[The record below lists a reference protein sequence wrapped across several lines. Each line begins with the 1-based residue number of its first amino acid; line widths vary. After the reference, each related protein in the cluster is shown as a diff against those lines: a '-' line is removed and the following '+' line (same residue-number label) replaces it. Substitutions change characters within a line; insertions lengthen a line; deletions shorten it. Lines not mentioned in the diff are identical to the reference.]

1 MAGNSLQQFSKPQ
14 EQAEEGLKF
23 SQWISQ
29 EKVQRMISSTLTDK
43 KVAQNFV
50 SSICAAVSANPELQT
65 CLKATILSAGLLATS
80 LGLSLSPTIGQCYI
94 VPFNDKKKG
103 KVATFILGWRG
114 YIQLS
119 TRTGYYDRIHVIEIK
134 EGEVLKADPIND
146 EYVFAPIQN
155 PEAREQAKTI
165 GYYAFFKYNERSG
178 GFRKGLYWSK
188 EKMLHHAD
196 RYSQA
201 FHLEAVDSNEPN
213 KKRISYAE
221 YVSKKGKLPQ
231 SEEWKYSS
239 FWYKDFDE
247 MAKKTMVRQLIGKWG
262 IMSSD
267 FLRAYEADGN
277 ALSSS
282 DGVITVQP
290 IDGDDDGEP
299 ILLPSAT
306 ADGVDISDEKPAGE
320 DGAVAE
326 TAKSEAKKRTR
337 KSTATEDEVAS
348 VQEEFFRK
356 G

>member
-1 MAGNSLQQFSKPQ
+1 MLEGNHF
-14 EQAEEGLKF
+14 E
-23 SQWISQ
+23 
-29 EKVQRMISSTLTDK
+29 R
-43 KVAQNFV
+43 
-50 SSICAAVSANPELQT
+50 
-65 CLKATILSAGLLATS
+65 
-80 LGLSLSPTIGQCYI
+80 GLSLSPTIGQCYI

>member
-1 MAGNSLQQFSKPQ
+1 MAGNSLQQFNKPQ

-29 EKVQRMISSTLTDK
+29 ENVQRMISSTLTDK

-146 EYVFAPIQN
+146 EYVFAPIQD

-299 ILLPSAT
+299 ILLPSVT
-306 ADGVDISDEKPAGE
+306 ADGMAAPEETTAGE
-320 DGAVAE
+320 NDKVEETPNPEEKKRGRKSAAPEE
-326 TAKSEAKKRTR
+326 TAAK
-337 KSTATEDEVAS
+337 
-348 VQEEFFRK
+348 VQEDFFRK

>member
-299 ILLPSAT
+299 ILLPSVT

-348 VQEEFFRK
+348 VQEKFFRK